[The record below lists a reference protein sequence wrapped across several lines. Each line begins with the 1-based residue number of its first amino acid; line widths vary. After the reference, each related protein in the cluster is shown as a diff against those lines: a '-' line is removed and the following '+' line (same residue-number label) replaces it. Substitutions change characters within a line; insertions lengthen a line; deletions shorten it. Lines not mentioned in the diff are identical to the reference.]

1 MTVFFN
7 NLFILVPRFEYYKIS
22 SIIFGVSAGVGLINF
37 ILALIY
43 FILIGRE
50 NNPQLDADVRNMEYI
65 DIPQY

>member
-1 MTVFFN
+1 MT
-7 NLFILVPRFEYYKIS
+7 IEHYKIS
-22 SIIFGVSAGVGLINF
+22 SIIFGISAGVGLINF

-50 NNPQLDADVRNMEYI
+50 NNPQLDTDVRNMEYI